1 MRRGST
7 KAEEDMIDR
16 FLKYSLERE
25 KKICAVLIAEGQM
38 VKKNLLVTSIDE
50 DEQGFFAKFPGRKK
64 DVHICVN
71 DVLTCA
77 YARGDQGELENL

>member
-1 MRRGST
+1 
-7 KAEEDMIDR
+7 MIDR

-25 KKICAVLIAEGQM
+25 RKICAVLLQDGQM
-38 VKKNLLVTSIDE
+38 VKKNLLVTAIDE
-50 DEQGFFAKFPGRKK
+50 DGQGFTAKFPGRKK
-64 DVHICVN
+64 EVHIAMS

>member
-1 MRRGST
+1 
-7 KAEEDMIDR
+7 MIDR

-25 KKICAVLIAEGQM
+25 KKICAVMMQDGQM

-50 DEQGFFAKFPGRKK
+50 DEQGFTAKFPGRKK
-64 DVHICVN
+64 DVHIAME

-77 YARGDQGELENL
+77 YARGDQGELEQL

>member
-1 MRRGST
+1 MRREST

-38 VKKNLLVTSIDE
+38 VKKNLLVTAIDE
-50 DEQGFFAKFPGRKK
+50 DQQGFMAKFPGRKK
-64 DVHICVN
+64 DVHILLA

-77 YARGDQGELENL
+77 CARGDQGELENL